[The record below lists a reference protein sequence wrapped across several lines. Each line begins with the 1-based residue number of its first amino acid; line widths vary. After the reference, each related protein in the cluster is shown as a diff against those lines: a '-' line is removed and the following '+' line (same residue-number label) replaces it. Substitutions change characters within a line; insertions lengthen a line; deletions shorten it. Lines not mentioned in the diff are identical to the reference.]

1 MEQTMEIRVRRV
13 TRNGYDVVALRDG
26 EVSVMHG
33 ATLAYA
39 KHWVE
44 AQFGS
49 KVYDLKVGG
58 SVNFKSEVKFM

>member
-1 MEQTMEIRVRRV
+1 MEQSIEIRVRRV
-13 TRNGYDVVALRDG
+13 TRDRYDLVMLHDG
-26 EVSVMHG
+26 CVNVTHG
-33 ATLAYA
+33 VGLGVA

-49 KVYDLKVGG
+49 KVCDLKVGG